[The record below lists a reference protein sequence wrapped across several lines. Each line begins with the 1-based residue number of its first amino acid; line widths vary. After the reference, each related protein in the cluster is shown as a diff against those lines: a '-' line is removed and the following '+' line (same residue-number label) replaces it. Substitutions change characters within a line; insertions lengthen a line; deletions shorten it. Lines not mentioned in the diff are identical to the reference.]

1 MDRLTEQ
8 QRTAIGKIS
17 DERLRAKLVQAGYQE
32 EVVGQLD
39 QQTMM
44 LTLAKYMADEEERT
58 LGAVEVQQRAE
69 DENLD
74 DSTETQTQAGAM
86 SLEER
91 RLFLEDRRFQMEE
104 QRWRAELE
112 FKEKQRQ
119 DELLFKE
126 KMEGQR
132 LKEEMKLKEKELEL
146 KSQAADSE
154 EKYKESPAVKLK
166 LWGDALRNTISRMP
180 NEPIEIVSWF
190 ISLDRLFD
198 QLNVANDLR
207 AILMRPH
214 LNEQARNLLSRCD
227 PDKTHTR

>member
-91 RLFLEDRRFQMEE
+91 RLLLEERRFQMEE
-104 QRWRAELE
+104 QRWKAELLSKEKMEEQRLRVEME

-119 DELLFKE
+119 DELTE
-126 KMEGQR
+126 RQR
-132 LKEEMKLKEKELEL
+132 QDELREKELEL
-146 KSQAADSE
+146 RRIAAERE

-166 LWGDALRNTISRMP
+166 LWGDALRNTISRMS

-198 QLNVANDLR
+198 QLSVPNDLR
-207 AILMRPH
+207 AVLLRPH
-214 LNEQARNLLSRCD
+214 LN
-227 PDKTHTR
+227 